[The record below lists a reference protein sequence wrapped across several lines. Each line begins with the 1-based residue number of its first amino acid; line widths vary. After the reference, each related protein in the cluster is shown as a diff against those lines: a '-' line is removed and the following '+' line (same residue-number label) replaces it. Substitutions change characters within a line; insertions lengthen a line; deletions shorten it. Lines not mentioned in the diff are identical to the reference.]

1 MDKPTNCSIDGCMH
15 RALARGLCNGHY
27 KRQAETG
34 TTFRPCPG
42 CGNDL
47 PVRKGIRYCSPECQP
62 ICEAPGCER
71 PAKAGDSCH
80 AHATRKARTGSYE
93 RLCETCGIDIPIDS
107 FAKRFCSTAC
117 SARKCSVDGCE
128 KPAADVGMCRSHG
141 ARRRSNGSPHRECQ
155 TCGKSL
161 SIRLGQTVYC
171 SKACHP
177 KCEAHGCSR
186 ERYRA
191 GLCDAH
197 YALSRPGTPPYIGS
211 LKPRNWVDGCGV
223 CGAGRQE
230 GSGFC
235 SPACYQHFLRHGE
248 GAADHQ
254 RECASCG
261 ETFSLLDGP
270 GNKRRPPHTRQCL
283 ACKCRKNNYRKRIPE
298 LIDRDGAVCAICDGR
313 IDEALRFPH
322 PSSLSVDHII
332 PWSAGGGDDASNLQ
346 LAHLQCNS
354 TKQDRVGFKIA

>member
-1 MDKPTNCSIDGCMH
+1 MDKPTCTIDGCTH

-47 PVRKGIRYCSPECQP
+47 PVRKGIKYCSPACRP
-62 ICEAPGCER
+62 ICEAPGCDR
-71 PAKAGDSCH
+71 AATAGASCH
-80 AHATRKARTGSYE
+80 AHATRKWRTGSYE

-107 FAKRFCSTAC
+107 FAKRFCSDGC
-117 SARKCSVDGCE
+117 SKRMCSVEGCD
-128 KPAADVGMCRSHG
+128 KTANGPDLCAAHIWRVR
-141 ARRRSNGSPHRECQ
+141 ANGSTHRVCE

-161 SIRLGQTVYC
+161 TVRLGQTVYC

-177 KCEAHGCSR
+177 KCSAEGCSR
-186 ERYRA
+186 EIYRA

-197 YALSRPGTPPYIGS
+197 YALSRPGTPTWVGS
-211 LKPRNWVDGCGV
+211 LKPRDFTTGCRS
-223 CGAGRQE
+223 CGAARRDQSE
-230 GSGFC
+230 FC
-235 SPACYQHFLRHGE
+235 SHSCYVYHRKHG
-248 GAADHQ
+248 DQVSNHW
-254 RECASCG
+254 RECKACG
-261 ETFSLLDGP
+261 ETFSLLDAP
-270 GNKRRPPHTRQCL
+270 GSKRRPLITLTCL
-283 ACKCRKNNYRKRIPE
+283 ACKCRKTNYRKHIPA
-298 LIDRDGAVCAICDGR
+298 LVDRDGTHCSICNDQ
-313 IDEALRFPH
+313 IDMTLRFPH